1 MATFHKASEYF
12 QKKYAESLRVLEKYK
27 LRATIKHTNDEVQII
42 LTSLEGGNSFT
53 LEVQH
58 ARCIETAKFTMRAI
72 DTLAGEFFAAFPKL
86 IPMLE
91 LRSTYFRIHGGD
103 IDSDSFNSLHK
114 AFHEMEPT
122 DPEFDAEVDG
132 QWMLWDYQN
141 DVFFPFSS
149 KALKGLESMY
159 AGATVCHSAQSM
171 LSAFMTQPSTKIE
184 ALTPG
189 SHRYALDGSIWFLSM
204 ECDGN
209 GLKLIPAYEGQKPL
223 GTYQWTTECHFDGH
237 VSFVWTG
244 IKEGFLTLSWDAI
257 KEAFNIDR
265 ALYDAHVSCSD
276 DPLTVLKACLAQ
288 LQLDSG
294 KDLESLAADF
304 KLGNAPRV
312 VQPKLV
318 DSCKISKYNRWF
330 REQYEDELADLA
342 TYGLKA
348 SVRETD
354 QHAKILLSYGGK
366 PFLMQFCERIELDD
380 VSQESLEEVAANFW
394 DALEALYPM
403 LAARRRYMA
412 WSGKDLDPDSVVSLH
427 NAWNEDGDDE
437 DFDNSWDLTVD
448 HYDVVEC
455 FCTLELEL
463 LTQMYV
469 AGAATH
475 SKLSALES
483 FLVQPSSPH
492 ESEVAGEHSYGLN
505 EVYICMRLRAGPRG
519 LEYDLTAGGTSSSD
533 FEIAG
538 VDENSDLEINLP
550 PIFWKTVNVSWAQL
564 QKRFGISKELF
575 DVHMQMSTGPLE
587 ALKSVYH
594 HVNTEPMTQTMAVAA
609 GFDFTDTSEPVGVA
623 FPAESNAT
631 DFAIQ
636 A

>member
-1 MATFHKASEYF
+1 
-12 QKKYAESLRVLEKYK
+12 
-27 LRATIKHTNDEVQII
+27 
-42 LTSLEGGNSFT
+42 
-53 LEVQH
+53 
-58 ARCIETAKFTMRAI
+58 
-72 DTLAGEFFAAFPKL
+72 
-86 IPMLE
+86 
-91 LRSTYFRIHGGD
+91 
-103 IDSDSFNSLHK
+103 
-114 AFHEMEPT
+114 
-122 DPEFDAEVDG
+122 
-132 QWMLWDYQN
+132 
-141 DVFFPFSS
+141 
-149 KALKGLESMY
+149 
-159 AGATVCHSAQSM
+159 
-171 LSAFMTQPSTKIE
+171 
-184 ALTPG
+184 
-189 SHRYALDGSIWFLSM
+189 
-204 ECDGN
+204 
-209 GLKLIPAYEGQKPL
+209 
-223 GTYQWTTECHFDGH
+223 
-237 VSFVWTG
+237 
-244 IKEGFLTLSWDAI
+244 
-257 KEAFNIDR
+257 
-265 ALYDAHVSCSD
+265 
-276 DPLTVLKACLAQ
+276 
-288 LQLDSG
+288 
-294 KDLESLAADF
+294 
-304 KLGNAPRV
+304 
-312 VQPKLV
+312 
-318 DSCKISKYNRWF
+318 KISKYNRWF

-354 QHAKILLSYGGK
+354 QHAKIWLSYGGK
-366 PFLMQFCERIELDD
+366 PFSMQFCERIELED

-403 LAARRRYMA
+403 LTARRRYMA
-412 WSGKDLDPDSVVSLH
+412 WSGKDLDPDSVIALH

-437 DFDNSWDLTVD
+437 DFDNSWELTVD

-492 ESEVAGEHSYGLN
+492 ESEVAGEHTYGLN

-594 HVNTEPMTQTMAVAA
+594 HVNTEPMTDAMVVAA
-609 GFDFTDTSEPVGVA
+609 GFDFNDASEPVGDA